1 MTMPEEI
8 SRALIQVA
16 VVAIL
21 GCGPIVA
28 ALLHGC
34 LRRIEHKL
42 DINTAVTKRNMQ
54 LMQEAKTELKA
65 REKRHRSTDNA
76 AQVDATEERFNP

>member
-1 MTMPEEI
+1 MPEEI

-28 ALLHGC
+28 ALLHQC

-54 LMQEAKTELKA
+54 MIQEAKTELKA
-65 REKRHRSTDNA
+65 RQKRYEKTG
-76 AQVDATEERFNP
+76 VDAPLDTTEEHFNP

>member
-1 MTMPEEI
+1 MPEEI

-21 GCGPIVA
+21 GCGPIIA
-28 ALLHGC
+28 AALHGC

-42 DINTAVTKRNMQ
+42 DINTAVTKQNMQ
-54 LMQEAKTELKA
+54 MIKEAKTELKA
-65 REKRHRSTDNA
+65 RQKRYDTPNSA
-76 AQVDATEERFNP
+76 APLDPAEERLNP